1 MNREISDELLNAFA
15 DNELDGVEKAEVLE
29 CIAADEKL
37 RAKVCETWHLKELV
51 RSSHPLAGKA
61 ADSKKK
67 SKRWHMLG
75 LPLAACLLLMVG
87 AGSGW
92 LAHERSDEYGVPGAE
107 LRSIQAKGG
116 RVLLHLVSGE
126 PVEIDKALRKAEAL
140 AATRDATGSPVQV
153 ELIVNGTGIK
163 LLQSGNLPIAA
174 RVATMRES
182 YRNVRLV
189 ACNETM
195 NRMRERGVDITLLP
209 NVDVVPSAIEEI
221 AARIDQGWRYMQV

>member
-29 CIAADEKL
+29 CIATDEKL

-51 RSSHPLAGKA
+51 RSAHPLGGKPI
-61 ADSKKK
+61 SRKK
-67 SKRWHMLG
+67 SDRWRMIG

-92 LAHERSDEYGVPGAE
+92 LAHERSDENGVSGAE
-107 LRSIQAKGG
+107 LRSIQASGG
-116 RVLLHLVSGE
+116 HVLLHLVSGE
-126 PVEIDKALRKAEAL
+126 PVEIDKALRKVAQL
-140 AATRDATGSPVQV
+140 AAVRDAAGTPVQV
-153 ELIVNGTGIK
+153 ELVVNGTGIK
-163 LLQSGNLPIAA
+163 MLQSGNVP
-174 RVATMRES
+174 VATRLAAMRDQ

-221 AARIDQGWRYMQV
+221 ASRIDQGWRYMQV

>member
-15 DNELDGVEKAEVLE
+15 DNELDGAEKAELLE

-51 RSSHPLAGKA
+51 RSAHPLGGKP
-61 ADSKKK
+61 SGRKK
-67 SKRWHMLG
+67 SDRWRMLG
-75 LPLAACLLLMVG
+75 LPLAACLLLMIG

-92 LAHERSDEYGVPGAE
+92 LAHERSDEYGVPGVE
-107 LRSIQAKGG
+107 LRAIQAKGG
-116 RVLLHLVSGE
+116 HVLLHLVSGE
-126 PVEIDKALRKAEAL
+126 PVEIDKAMRKAAQL
-140 AATRDATGSPVQV
+140 AAVRDAAGVPVQV
-153 ELIVNGTGIK
+153 ELVVNGTGIK
-163 LLQSGNLPIAA
+163 MLQSGNVPVAA
-174 RVATMRES
+174 RIATMRDQHS
-182 YRNVRLV
+182 NIRLV

-221 AARIDQGWRYMQV
+221 ATRIDQGWRYMQV